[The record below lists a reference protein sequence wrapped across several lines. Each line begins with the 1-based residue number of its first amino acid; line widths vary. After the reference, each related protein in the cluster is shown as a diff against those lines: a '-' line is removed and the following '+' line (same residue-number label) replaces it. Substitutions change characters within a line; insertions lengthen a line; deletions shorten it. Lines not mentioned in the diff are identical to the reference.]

1 MTKHAPLH
9 VGVCKLE
16 PIPVIY
22 KTCIIRHSRE
32 NYDKKIRQA
41 FQVLREWTVRFGL
54 DPKQSL
60 HIGIPTVED
69 KQLIMYEC
77 CLEFLLP
84 MMEDNDEIR
93 LKTLP
98 GGSYAVLRVEKVP
111 TKIGKAIQSF
121 HADYIPN
128 NDLLIDHERPIYEI
142 YYEDTMEYCVPVFK

>member
-16 PIPVIY
+16 PVQVIY
-22 KTCIIRHSRE
+22 KTCIFRHSRE

-60 HIGIPTVED
+60 HIGIPTIED

-77 CLEFLLP
+77 CIEFPLP
-84 MMEDNDEIR
+84 MMEDNVEIQ

-98 GGSYAVLRVEKVP
+98 GGNYAVLRVEKTP

-121 HADYIPN
+121 HVDYIPN
-128 NDLLIDHERPIYEI
+128 NDLLIDRERPIYEI